1 MFCERCGQ
9 QFLKSD
15 SLCTRCQFAPTKQWL
30 QLAGLGMLS
39 VAFAASALSGSPLPP
54 HVAAAGRHRLFHV
67 WHWLTNA
74 ASLYGWAVAAL
85 GLLGWSFLVRRD
97 DRLQKKE
104 WVARTLLI
112 LLLLGGA
119 AAPIFFHLPARIV
132 PEFRATARSYAAWGP
147 PAAWAMIVL
156 VIVPLCMNTE
166 TRDSLL
172 GNGRGLS
179 LAGFGVMLL
188 VTAILLGAW

>member
-9 QFLKSD
+9 QFLRSD
-15 SLCTRCQFAPTKQWL
+15 SLCTRCRFAPTKQWL
-30 QLAGLGMLS
+30 QLAGLGMLT
-39 VAFAASALSGSPLPP
+39 VAFVASALSGSPLFP
-54 HVAAAGRHRLFHV
+54 HIAATGRHRLFRA

-85 GLLGWSFLVRRD
+85 GLLGWSFLIRRE

-112 LLLLGGA
+112 LLLLGGVA
-119 AAPIFFHLPARIV
+119 VPILVNLPAKSALQI
-132 PEFRATARSYAAWGP
+132 RAAIQSYAAWGP
-147 PAAWAMIVL
+147 AAAWAMIVL
-156 VIVPLCMNTE
+156 VVVPLCMNPE

-172 GNGRGLS
+172 GNGRSLS
-179 LAGFGVMLL
+179 LAGLGVMLV